1 MAMLGKF
8 DVREDPE
15 QKAKCDETM
24 ELLLA
29 AGYFR
34 VRIKGLSDFD
44 KVVGG
49 LAWSIQACN
58 FAVDIDVLYQEN
70 TILGQK
76 IALTERIVLVLS
88 RMKCPHSIEPFQ
100 IQGGDFIHIFPVI
113 QWLVKRVFERRAE
126 IGDFNRAYTLNQ
138 YNKRFGGDFIH
149 IFPVIQWLVKRVF
162 ERRAEIGDFNRAY
175 TLNQYNKRFG
185 ELTDEIKSTSTKENV
200 EDIRARHQPKRRF
213 RCLDKKKKRFN
224 NADERRKRIHSTL
237 VEFGQMHQLLDTS
250 DGSEKPQQDVDALI
264 KNMVNEKSKITTQ
277 IVNSLVNQQQDALR
291 GIIEDFEEKEKARL
305 EEALLSES
313 GQQQLALR
321 TFKVQLNKQNERI
334 NTLQMNIEQTQN
346 KKEQK
351 KNSALEIK
359 QQHDQLQEELEQI
372 ENQTKNVDPEALKRV
387 QALVADYEAAKK
399 EETELRAK
407 YRKERDELEQENAK
421 LEARLQASPDADSAE
436 NERMKQIEEQYQL
449 VSDRLQKQRLAM
461 AKKVREISALSRRI
475 DDIPSANELAQ
486 YRQAFFQLYN
496 QSAVLYRQTKQNYTL
511 YNTFTDMIDYM
522 TKEIMLIESINE
534 GYPQAILSAN
544 GKEHFLKQLEGI
556 VESVKQNRTKTEKRQ
571 QGEKSKR
578 DILNIQFQQLIEK
591 ARQYAKVL
599 KDFQEAIRENEHLT
613 SKSK

>member
-138 YNKRFGGDFIH
+138 YNKRFG
-149 IFPVIQWLVKRVF
+149 
-162 ERRAEIGDFNRAY
+162 
-175 TLNQYNKRFG
+175 
-185 ELTDEIKSTSTKENV
+185 ELTDEIKSTSVKENV

-250 DGSEKPQQDVDALI
+250 DGNEKPQQDVDALI

>member
-100 IQGGDFIHIFPVI
+100 IQ
-113 QWLVKRVFERRAE
+113 
-126 IGDFNRAYTLNQ
+126 
-138 YNKRFGGDFIH
+138 GGDFIH

-534 GYPQAILSAN
+534 GYP
-544 GKEHFLKQLEGI
+544 
-556 VESVKQNRTKTEKRQ
+556 
-571 QGEKSKR
+571 
-578 DILNIQFQQLIEK
+578 
-591 ARQYAKVL
+591 
-599 KDFQEAIRENEHLT
+599 
-613 SKSK
+613 

>member
-70 TILGQK
+70 AILGQK

-88 RMKCPHSIEPFQ
+88 RMKCSHAIEPHQ
-100 IQGGDFIHIFPVI
+100 IQGGDFIHIFPVV

-126 IGDFNRAYTLNQ
+126 IGDFNRAYALNQ
-138 YNKRFGGDFIH
+138 YDK
-149 IFPVIQWLVKRVF
+149 Q
-162 ERRAEIGDFNRAY
+162 
-175 TLNQYNKRFG
+175 FG
-185 ELTDEIKSTSTKENV
+185 ELIDETKLTSFKENV
-200 EDIRARHQPKRRF
+200 EDIRIRHRPKRRY
-213 RCLDKKKKRFN
+213 RCLDSKKKRLN
-224 NADERRKRIHSTL
+224 NIDERRKRIHSTL

-250 DGSEKPQQDVDALI
+250 AGNEKPQQEVDALI
-264 KNMVNEKSKITTQ
+264 KNMVDEKSKIATQ
-277 IVNSLVNQQQDALR
+277 IVNSLVNQQQDTLR

-313 GQQQLALR
+313 GQQQLAIR
-321 TFKVQLNKQNERI
+321 TFKVQLNKQTERI
-334 NTLQMNIEQTQN
+334 NTLQKNIEELQN
-346 KKEQK
+346 KKEET
-351 KNSALEIK
+351 KNSALEVK
-359 QQHDQLQEELEQI
+359 QQHEKLKEELEQI
-372 ENQTKNVDPEALKRV
+372 EIQTKSVDPEALKRV
-387 QALVADYEAAKK
+387 QRLVGDYEAAKK
-399 EETELRAK
+399 EENERRTTYKNEKNEL
-407 YRKERDELEQENAK
+407 DQEMTK
-421 LEARLQASPDADSAE
+421 LQARLQSSPDEGTPE
-436 NERMKQIEEQYQL
+436 NEKMRQIEEQYQT
-449 VSDRLQKQRLAM
+449 VSDRLQTQRLVM

-475 DDIPSANELAQ
+475 DDIPSSSELAQ

-522 TKEIMLIESINE
+522 TKEITLIESINE
-534 GYPQAILSAN
+534 GYPQAILSSS
-544 GKEHFLKQLEGI
+544 GKDHFLKQLESI
-556 VESVKQNRTKTEKRQ
+556 VESVNQSRTKIERRQ
-571 QGEKSKR
+571 QEEKSKR
-578 DILNIQFQQLIEK
+578 DALNIQLAQLIDK

-599 KDFQEAIRENEHLT
+599 KDFQEAIRENEYLT

>member
-138 YNKRFGGDFIH
+138 YNK
-149 IFPVIQWLVKRVF
+149 Q
-162 ERRAEIGDFNRAY
+162 
-175 TLNQYNKRFG
+175 FG
-185 ELTDEIKSTSTKENV
+185 ELTDEIKSTSIKENV

-372 ENQTKNVDPEALKRV
+372 ENQTKNIDPEALKRV
-387 QALVADYEAAKK
+387 QALVAEYEAAKK